1 MGTYEVAV
9 VLHPDLEIDPEAP
22 KSRVEESL
30 SGAGATIKS
39 RDEWGKRKLAYPI
52 AGQTFGIYIFY
63 VIEVAGDRVADIKQA
78 LQLNEEVIRHMV
90 VTYEANAQPRA
101 GEDEEETREDSKENS
116 KESSRENSQEN
127 SADSGESEQTTEN
140 DTSQPS

>member
-63 VIEVAGDRVADIKQA
+63 VIQVEGDRVADIKQA

-90 VTYEANAQPRA
+90 VTHEANAQPRA
-101 GEDEEETREDSKENS
+101 GDDQEDAEENS
-116 KESSRENSQEN
+116 KKDSKENSQEN
-127 SADSGESEQTTEN
+127 SQENSGDSPAYEQTTEN
-140 DTSQPS
+140 DTSRKS